1 MENEEE
7 IQNFLEWVLPKY
19 AETFR
24 LLEEWDKENGE

>member
-7 IQNFLEWVLPKY
+7 IKEFLAWVLPKY

-24 LLEEWDKENGE
+24 LLAEWDKENGE